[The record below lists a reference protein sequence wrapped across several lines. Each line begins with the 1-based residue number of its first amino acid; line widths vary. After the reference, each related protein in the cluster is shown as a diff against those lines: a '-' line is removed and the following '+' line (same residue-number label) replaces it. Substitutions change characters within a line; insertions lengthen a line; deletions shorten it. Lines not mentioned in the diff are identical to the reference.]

1 MAQVEQLRDADEA
14 EEDQEEMNGAAQSH
28 ASAEGV
34 WDYDNGA
41 DDARYYDSDGSYYVA
56 DTEPF
61 NG

>member
-1 MAQVEQLRDADEA
+1 
-14 EEDQEEMNGAAQSH
+14 MNGAAQSH
-28 ASAEGV
+28 ASTEGV